1 MPSFSFAGEENLM
14 IIARQILRGKA
25 KGEGKRGQTLNLNV
39 SEGKT
44 KFVVAS
50 GLVG

>member
-1 MPSFSFAGEENLM
+1 MENHMKALALSCSLM
-14 IIARQILRGKA
+14 LTVFREGKR
-25 KGEGKRGQTLNLNV
+25 GEGKRGQTLNLNV